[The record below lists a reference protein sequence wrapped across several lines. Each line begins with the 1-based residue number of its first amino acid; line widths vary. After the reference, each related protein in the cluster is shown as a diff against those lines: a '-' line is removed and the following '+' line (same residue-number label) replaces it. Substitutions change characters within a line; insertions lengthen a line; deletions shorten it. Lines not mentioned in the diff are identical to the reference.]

1 MLKEERQRKSK
12 KSWKKSRKRQE
23 NNWSE
28 KGGRN
33 RLSDFEE
40 DNLLRIRKEK
50 KKNRIDWQE
59 LLMEEEYG
67 LNDG

>member
-12 KSWKKSRKRQE
+12 KPWKKTRRRQT
-23 NNWSE
+23 NNWSGN
-28 KGGRN
+28 GGRN
-33 RLSDFEE
+33 RLPDFEE
-40 DNLLRIRKEK
+40 DNLPMIRKEK

-59 LLMEEEYG
+59 LLMEEEYN

>member
-12 KSWKKSRKRQE
+12 KPWKKSHKRQE
-23 NNWSE
+23 NNWSG